1 MVLIMT
7 AAVIIFL
14 GVLEFFLA
22 GRGSKWR
29 GLVLPVLSLV
39 LLVPLLISMVSAFFP
54 VPVWTHSIGDETLDD
69 VKIYFGV
76 VYDKQEQVA
85 AFSDLK
91 VKDRETGEVS
101 WLPMEFD
108 TSGALIGGTEA
119 MQYEEAVLRLAEDVP
134 EVKGKKSSSPGQ
146 MRWQYVK
153 YNNGGYRDAAWMAI
167 LSALSVILY
176 FVIYGWRRRSN
187 LNRERRER
195 EEKEKRLCQL

>member
-1 MVLIMT
+1 
-7 AAVIIFL
+7 
-14 GVLEFFLA
+14 
-22 GRGSKWR
+22 
-29 GLVLPVLSLV
+29 
-39 LLVPLLISMVSAFFP
+39 
-54 VPVWTHSIGDETLDD
+54 
-69 VKIYFGV
+69 
-76 VYDKQEQVA
+76 
-85 AFSDLK
+85 
-91 VKDRETGEVS
+91 
-101 WLPMEFD
+101 MEFD
-108 TSGALIGGTEA
+108 TSGALIGGKEA

-176 FVIYGWRRRSN
+176 FVIYGWRRRSS